1 MNKNKIPMLLER
13 FLSFRATGKNAY
25 FDADEIE
32 DLLDSFEE
40 QDDYTY
46 YDEVLKLG
54 LQLHPQNQ
62 ELTIRLCDSLV
73 EKEQFSDA
81 LEMMNSINYEHIDLD
96 KLRLE
101 CLFML
106 GKFDLMNELLRK
118 RSNEKCDYMAELF
131 DYIIPVAI
139 DEEYYV
145 KAEQLLQDAM
155 AMFPDNL
162 SFKTHYRY
170 VLEALKKYDEAI
182 VICNELID
190 KDPYSSEQWD
200 SLGRLYSL
208 TQQFDKAIE
217 AFEFALT
224 CEQDSPAEEREI
236 KMLHAFCLYMNKSY
250 EKAIDAYMEFDLE
263 NEAIKKEVLP
273 MLAECYIRMDQIE
286 TGYELL
292 RSYLQIFDSFDDPNY
307 YMHFIRCAMEL
318 GHEEEGRR
326 EVENAARFHPDDLAL
341 LSMLLLIY
349 IGEQET
355 EKAEKLYHRIL
366 DLLKGSVFLDSVV
379 IDNLINTGVFLIKN
393 EDTEMA
399 LELFLQL
406 IELNPNTYPELY
418 VYVSM
423 IHMEKGDISESL
435 RYAKLA
441 EMCQNNEEMLDRKIT
456 DDELE
461 NIQLDMQ
468 TFIDLIHA
476 KIPEIQLT
484 NRDAKNHNVSKAL
497 VYEFLNNKDNKN

>member
-1 MNKNKIPMLLER
+1 MNNNKISMLLER
-13 FLSFRATGKNAY
+13 FLSHRATGKNAY

-32 DLLDSFEE
+32 DLLDSFED

-46 YDEVLKLG
+46 YDEVLELG

-81 LEMMNSINYEHIDLD
+81 LEMMNSISYEHIDLD

-106 GKFDLMNELLRK
+106 GKFDQMNDLLRK
-118 RSNEKCDYMAELF
+118 RSEKNCNYLAELF

-145 KAEQLLQDAM
+145 KAEQLLLDAT
-155 AMFPDNL
+155 AKFPDNI

-182 VICNELID
+182 VLCNELID

-208 TQQFDKAIE
+208 TQQFDKAID

-224 CEQDSPAEEREI
+224 CEQDSPEEEREI

-250 EKAIDAYMEFDLE
+250 EKAIDAYLEFDMD
-263 NEAIKKEVLP
+263 NDVVKKEVLP
-273 MLAECYIRMDQIE
+273 MLAECYIRMNQIE
-286 TGYELL
+286 TGYDLL
-292 RSYLQIFDSFDDPNY
+292 RSYLQTFDSFDDPNY

-326 EVENAARFHPDDLAL
+326 EVENAAHYHPDDLAL

-355 EKAEKLYHRIL
+355 EKAEKLYNRIL
-366 DLLKGSVFLDSVV
+366 QLLKGSVFQDSVV

-393 EDTEMA
+393 QDLDMA
-399 LELFLQL
+399 LELFMQL
-406 IELNPNTYPELY
+406 IELSPNTYPELY

-423 IHMEKGDISESL
+423 IHMEKGDIGESL
-435 RYAKLA
+435 KYAKLA
-441 EMCQNNEEMLDRKIT
+441 EMCQNNEEMSDRIIT

-461 NIQLDMQ
+461 NIQLNMQ
-468 TFIDLIHA
+468 TFVDLIHA
-476 KIPEIQLT
+476 KMPEIDLT
-484 NRDAKNHNVSKAL
+484 NPAEKKQNVSKAL